1 MAEPPLT
8 LSDLPDGA
16 LVLIAFSL
24 PLKAVAALAETSQ
37 RFATSVDDD
46 LVWKLHLCHLLGLPE
61 ERVQRRGNG
70 SFKALLKVYQPLPT
84 GLITNQLNK
93 NLIIEGLS
101 VHFTGKLGSDRA
113 VRANTSLP
121 PLLRAPRL
129 SAVFTSVSTVFSGE
143 CSFFDL
149 HMSEVFYFEVS
160 ISSASSQTT
169 DHPERAPCISVG
181 LSTEEFNLRHKQAG
195 WTSSSLGFHGD
206 DGVIYH
212 STGRGL
218 ARYGPPFG
226 HGDTVGCGVHLHTKQ
241 VFYTLNGTYL
251 GPAFLIEQ
259 PQIKLFPTVGIDSHQ
274 RLDLNFG
281 RERPFRFDL
290 AAAVES
296 WSREVER
303 SGRLP
308 VVTSRQGAGHLVFR
322 PGLMSGALWGMLQ
335 GAADSDDDVDVED
348 EDEDEDVLIGDPEM
362 EFFEEFDD
370 DEVDTGDEEDEDDS
384 SEGDGHP
391 LQWEGIGIQPAP
403 ANDQSMDDEVEEQGS
418 HWEVAGLLHAPA
430 GAPGGGAAG
439 AAGAMQAEYE
449 Y

>member
-1 MAEPPLT
+1 MRP
-8 LSDLPDGA
+8 
-16 LVLIAFSL
+16 
-24 PLKAVAALAETSQ
+24 
-37 RFATSVDDD
+37 
-46 LVWKLHLCHLLGLPE
+46 
-61 ERVQRRGNG
+61 
-70 SFKALLKVYQPLPT
+70 
-84 GLITNQLNK
+84 
-93 NLIIEGLS
+93 
-101 VHFTGKLGSDRA
+101 
-113 VRANTSLP
+113 TSLP

-391 LQWEGIGIQPAP
+391 LQWEGSAFSLHPRMT
-403 ANDQSMDDEVEEQGS
+403 SMDDEVEEQGS
-418 HWEVAGLLHAPA
+418 HWEIAGCFMLT
-430 GAPGGGAAG
+430 GAGGGAAG
-439 AAGAMQAEYE
+439 AAGRYRRSKI
-449 Y
+449 